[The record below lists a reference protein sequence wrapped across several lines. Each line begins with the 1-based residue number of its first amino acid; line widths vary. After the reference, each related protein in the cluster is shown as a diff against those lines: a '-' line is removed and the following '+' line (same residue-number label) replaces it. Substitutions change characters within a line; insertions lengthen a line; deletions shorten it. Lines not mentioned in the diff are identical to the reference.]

1 MSPRTRYSKKEAVSK
16 PVTERI
22 RSAACVAAL
31 LLVLLASACKRNQNK
46 VLEVAYV
53 AAPQVNLRDRVSAL
67 YNKTGTLKNGE
78 RVDVLEKSKKFV
90 RVKSA
95 SGETGWVEQRY
106 LVGEDVYRG
115 FEKLAAENRNL
126 PVQAQGIARAAL
138 KIHLTPGRDTDSL
151 VQLKEGDKV
160 EVLKRT
166 TIEKPQSTAPP
177 KAKAAAAKDKK
188 GKVEEPAVP
197 MEDWSLARDAQG
209 HTGWVLAR
217 MVNIDVPLDVAQYAE
232 GQRIVAFFVL
242 NRVHDEAAPPA
253 NNADDKAAPAPRDV
267 AQYLVLLTEPK
278 DGMPWDYNQARI
290 FTWNLKRHRYETAY
304 RERNLDGVFPVTTG
318 TQDFGKEGTMPV
330 FTLRVKD
337 KDDGSVREKKYR
349 LIGPIVRRV
358 MTPQEEAAEKA
369 ARLER
374 KKKR

>member
-78 RVDVLEKSKKFV
+78 RVDVLEKRKKFV

-126 PVQAQGIARAAL
+126 PVQAQGI
-138 KIHLTPGRDTDSL
+138 
-151 VQLKEGDKV
+151 
-160 EVLKRT
+160 
-166 TIEKPQSTAPP
+166 
-177 KAKAAAAKDKK
+177 
-188 GKVEEPAVP
+188 
-197 MEDWSLARDAQG
+197 
-209 HTGWVLAR
+209 
-217 MVNIDVPLDVAQYAE
+217 
-232 GQRIVAFFVL
+232 
-242 NRVHDEAAPPA
+242 
-253 NNADDKAAPAPRDV
+253 
-267 AQYLVLLTEPK
+267 
-278 DGMPWDYNQARI
+278 
-290 FTWNLKRHRYETAY
+290 
-304 RERNLDGVFPVTTG
+304 
-318 TQDFGKEGTMPV
+318 
-330 FTLRVKD
+330 
-337 KDDGSVREKKYR
+337 
-349 LIGPIVRRV
+349 
-358 MTPQEEAAEKA
+358 
-369 ARLER
+369 
-374 KKKR
+374 